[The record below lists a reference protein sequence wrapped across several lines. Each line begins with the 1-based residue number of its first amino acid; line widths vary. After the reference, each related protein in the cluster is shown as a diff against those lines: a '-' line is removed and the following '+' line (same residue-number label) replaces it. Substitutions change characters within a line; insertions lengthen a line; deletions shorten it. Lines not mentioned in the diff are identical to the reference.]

1 MTAIDVSHKIGEDAV
16 NTRLGVL
23 SVCVSLRVRSCNS
36 SVVIWKCASE
46 YSGIRV
52 ASRSMVSYGV

>member
-36 SVVIWKCASE
+36 SVVI
-46 YSGIRV
+46 
-52 ASRSMVSYGV
+52 